1 MFSDV
6 FRRYRKIWFNTQFF
20 KQIDGCQMGGPPL
33 VSFSDIHMTRT
44 ESNVVK
50 TVVMLFYRRFVDDI
64 INRRKKIGPDV
75 IFKNLNKFIKK

>member
-6 FRRYRKIWFNTQFF
+6 FRRYNTQFF

-33 VSFSDIHMTRT
+33 VSFSDIHLTRT

-50 TVVMLFYRRFVDDI
+50 TVVMLFYRRFLDDI
-64 INRRKKIGPDV
+64 INRRKKNRARCY
-75 IFKNLNKFIKK
+75 F